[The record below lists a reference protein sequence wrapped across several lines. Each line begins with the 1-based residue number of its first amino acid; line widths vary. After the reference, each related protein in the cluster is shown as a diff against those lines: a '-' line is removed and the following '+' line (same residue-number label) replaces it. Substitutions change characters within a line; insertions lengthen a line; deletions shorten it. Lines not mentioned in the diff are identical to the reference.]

1 MDENDLYLESLL
13 DEINNFL
20 KSKEQEEAQTKPQ
33 QVFPKKSKFK
43 LKEHKDDF
51 EEIHFKDP
59 SKYELLSPIQEKE
72 LFKRVEQG
80 DKEAKEKLILSNLKL
95 VYSIAK
101 RYKGR
106 GLEFSDLI
114 QEGCIGLINA
124 VEKFDWR
131 KGYKFST
138 YATWWIKQAITRAIA
153 EKGGTIYVPI
163 HLQEK
168 INYIKRCRKIL
179 MEKLN
184 REPTIHELSTY
195 SGYSRDSL
203 KSLMDCNFTTI
214 PYDVQIENL
223 SEEEFES
230 IYPLIDQ
237 NEDFTLTIDDI
248 LPNNDQNY
256 DLFSQMEI
264 TFIKKIIDELLNT
277 LSEREREIIYLRF
290 GFKDGTPKTL
300 EEIGK
305 IFGITRERV
314 RQIEAKIIRKFK
326 HPSKRKYLK

>member
-1 MDENDLYLESLL
+1 
-13 DEINNFL
+13 
-20 KSKEQEEAQTKPQ
+20 
-33 QVFPKKSKFK
+33 
-43 LKEHKDDF
+43 
-51 EEIHFKDP
+51 
-59 SKYELLSPIQEKE
+59 
-72 LFKRVEQG
+72 
-80 DKEAKEKLILSNLKL
+80 
-95 VYSIAK
+95 
-101 RYKGR
+101 
-106 GLEFSDLI
+106 
-114 QEGCIGLINA
+114 
-124 VEKFDWR
+124 
-131 KGYKFST
+131 
-138 YATWWIKQAITRAIA
+138 
-153 EKGGTIYVPI
+153 
-163 HLQEK
+163 
-168 INYIKRCRKIL
+168 

-314 RQIEAKIIRKFK
+314 RQIEAKIIKKFK